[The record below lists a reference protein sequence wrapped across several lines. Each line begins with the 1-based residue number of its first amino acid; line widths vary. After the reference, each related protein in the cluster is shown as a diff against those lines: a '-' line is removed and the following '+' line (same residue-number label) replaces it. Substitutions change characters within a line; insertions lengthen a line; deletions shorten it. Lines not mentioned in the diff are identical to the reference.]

1 MEFTEIDR
9 VLYEPKPK
17 DDPKNISKWERTN
30 KLCVH
35 IIKCGLSNK
44 FFENHCHFTCAK
56 DLRDELNG
64 RYGFDDEGAKKFA
77 TAKFMPF
84 QMVDKKVSLAKLK
97 IFKNYYPT

>member
-1 MEFTEIDR
+1 MEFTKIDW

-17 DDPKNISKWERTN
+17 DDSKNISKRGRTN

-56 DLRDELNG
+56 DLRDEINC
-64 RYGFDDEGAKKFA
+64 RYRFEDEGAKKFA
-77 TAKFMPF
+77 MANLCPF
-84 QMVDKKVSLAKLK
+84 KCLRKNVFLTKLK
-97 IFKNYYPT
+97 IFKN